1 MAFGKPS
8 AQQHKEER
16 VMKKAANRIRL
27 GLIRLAC
34 TVHPLNVLP
43 GVLLLAIVLPLILSK
58 GQQQSASVM
67 PAAAINP
74 PERMGAE
81 LRASKA
87 FEIQSTTASDKTP
100 EGKVPLGAARGEPG
114 RSGSARP
121 VSTNGGTERNPD
133 R

>member
-1 MAFGKPS
+1 
-8 AQQHKEER
+8 
-16 VMKKAANRIRL
+16 MKKAANRIRL